1 MSRRLMRGSPAFRLA
16 ALPALLLLAL
26 VVAACGS
33 SESGVSDSRAVSQ
46 EAAVASTAAAPPP
59 ASTPAMA
66 APAPTPAPQTAS
78 ADESSGDDGSGPGTT
93 TGFFLN
99 SPLNNEALSSVLP
112 QNRVIVRT
120 VDLGLIVDNVAQSAD
135 AVVGM
140 TRRYGGWVVS
150 SDRSRTHQASLSV
163 RVAAELLDDF
173 VLAVRGAAAS
183 VEYETSNS
191 QDITDDFV
199 DNQARLNGLRRTEE
213 RLLAFLQ
220 QAVNVEEA
228 LNVQAEL
235 ARIQLQIE
243 EIEGRLRFMQ
253 ETAAYSLVNLRL
265 TTKPGDMTVEIGPD
279 ATFRAGVN
287 TGFRAV
293 FRAPEGVD
301 EFNFTWDFGDGS
313 PVVSGSR
320 TAPTVNA
327 GERVTATASHTYTD
341 VERSPYI
348 IELNLS
354 GIGEA
359 GLFLGTDTMIATV
372 SQIPIIEVFAGEDR
386 VVDEGD
392 EVEYGGSFTRPES
405 LWDFQYRWD
414 FGDGTATV
422 FDAPAAGETR
432 AIVNHTFRDHRPNP
446 YPVVLIVT
454 AQSDAGEI
462 RGVASFNVQVNE
474 VPGFV
479 VAGWD
484 VGGTV
489 RSAVRALSAVGRV
502 LLVALIWLAVFSP
515 VWLGAL
521 AVVFLLPRLRRRF
534 GWGGGGGPSVGIPQI
549 PWRPGPPGGP
559 DATPAAPAA
568 PAAEANTDAGGLTT
582 LRGISRPAD
591 SGTAPSATPNE
602 PPPEPPAAQ
611 CPTCRRAYP
620 AADPEGRPSQ
630 FCPHC
635 GAAAEAGG
643 R

>member
-1 MSRRLMRGSPAFRLA
+1 MLLRWMRGNLA
-16 ALPALLLLAL
+16 RPLTALPALLLLAL
-26 VVAACGS
+26 ALAACGS

-46 EAAVASTAAAPPP
+46 EAASTAAAPPP
-59 ASTPAMA
+59 AATPARA

-78 ADESSGDDGSGPGTT
+78 MAESAGDDGSGPGTT
-93 TGFFLN
+93 GFFLN
-99 SPLNNEALSSVLP
+99 SPLSNEALSSVLP

-120 VDLGLIVDNVAQSAD
+120 VDLGLIVDQVAQSAD
-135 AVVGM
+135 AIVGM

-265 TTKPGDMTVEIGPD
+265 TTKPGHMTVEIGPD
-279 ATFRAGVN
+279 STFRAGVN

-313 PVVSGSR
+313 PVVSGRR

-348 IELNLS
+348 IELNIS

-372 SQIPIIEVFAGEDR
+372 SEIPTIEVFAGEDR

-392 EVEYGGSFTRPES
+392 AVEYGGSFTRPES

-446 YPVVLIVT
+446 YSVVLIVT

-462 RGVASFNVQVNE
+462 RGAASFNVQVNE

-489 RSAVRALSAVGRV
+489 RSAVRALSAVGQV
-502 LLVALIWLAVFSP
+502 LLVALIWIAVFSP

-521 AVVFLLPRLRRRF
+521 AVVFLLPHLRRRF
-534 GWGGGGGPSVGIPQI
+534 GWGAGGGPSVGIPQI

-559 DATPAAPAA
+559 DATPAA
-568 PAAEANTDAGGLTT
+568 EADTDAGGLTS
-582 LRGISRPAD
+582 LPGISRPAD
-591 SGTAPSATPNE
+591 GGAAPSATPGE
-602 PPPEPPAAQ
+602 PPTER
-611 CPTCRRAYP
+611 PTA
-620 AADPEGRPSQ
+620 
-630 FCPHC
+630 
-635 GAAAEAGG
+635 
-643 R
+643 

>member
-1 MSRRLMRGSPAFRLA
+1 MSWRLMRGNPAFRWA
-16 ALPALLLLAL
+16 ALLALLLLAL
-26 VVAACGS
+26 AVAACA
-33 SESGVSDSRAVSQ
+33 SGDPAPTSVPRSVNQ
-46 EAAVASTAAAPPP
+46 EAASTTAAPPP
-59 ASTPAMA
+59 AQA
-66 APAPTPAPQTAS
+66 AQASAATPAPQT
-78 ADESSGDDGSGPGTT
+78 ESVTVTSGDDGSGSGT

-120 VDLGLIVDNVAQSAD
+120 VDLGIIVNDVARSAD
-135 AVVGM
+135 QIVAL
-140 TRRYGGWVVS
+140 TRSYGGWVVS

-173 VLAVRGAAAS
+173 VLAVRDAAVS

-191 QDITDDFV
+191 QDITDEFV

-213 RLLAFLQ
+213 RLLDFLGR
-220 QAVNVEEA
+220 AVNVEEA

-235 ARIQLQIE
+235 ARIQLEIE

-265 TTKPGDMTVEIGPD
+265 TTKPGDMLVEIGAD

-287 TGFRAV
+287 TGFRAT
-293 FRAPEGVD
+293 FRPPEGVN

-313 PVVSGSR
+313 PLVTGNRTGS
-320 TAPTVNA
+320 TVNP
-327 GERVTATASHTYTD
+327 GERITATASHTYTD

-348 IELNLS
+348 IGFNIS

-359 GLFLGTDTMIATV
+359 GLFLGSDTMIATV
-372 SQIPIIEVFAGEDR
+372 SEIPTIEVFAGEDR

-405 LWDFQYRWD
+405 LWDFRYRWD

-446 YPVVLIVT
+446 YPVVLSVT

-462 RGVASFNVQVNE
+462 RGVASFKVQVNE

-502 LLVALIWLAVFSP
+502 LLTALIWIGVFSP

-521 AVVFLLPRLRRRF
+521 AVAFLLPRLRRRF
-534 GWGGGGGPSVGIPQI
+534 GWGEGGGPSVPRPAI
-549 PWRPGPPGGP
+549 PWRPGPGQPVGP
-559 DATPAAPAA
+559 DAGPANPDADAA
-568 PAAEANTDAGGLTT
+568 TDGGGLDT
-582 LRGISRPAD
+582 LRGMSPPSD
-591 SGTAPSATPNE
+591 SGAASSAAPGE
-602 PPPEPPAAQ
+602 PPPEQPTALCPA
-611 CPTCRRAYP
+611 CNRAYP
-620 AADPEGRPSQ
+620 ATDPQGRPSQ
-630 FCPHC
+630 FCPYC
-635 GAAAEAGG
+635 GAAAAGA
-643 R
+643 

>member
-1 MSRRLMRGSPAFRLA
+1 MLLRWMRGSGSPAFRWAALLLA
-16 ALPALLLLAL
+16 ALLLAL
-26 VVAACGS
+26 AVAACA
-33 SESGVSDSRAVSQ
+33 SGDPAPTSVSRAVSQ
-46 EAAVASTAAAPPP
+46 EAASTAAAPPP
-59 ASTPAMA
+59 PATPARA
-66 APAPTPAPQTAS
+66 APTPAPQTAS
-78 ADESSGDDGSGPGTT
+78 AAESSGDDGSGQGTT

-99 SPLNNEALSSVLP
+99 SPLSNEALSSVLP

-135 AVVGM
+135 AIVGM

-173 VLAVRGAAAS
+173 VLAVRNAAAS

-235 ARIQLQIE
+235 ARIQLEIE

-265 TTKPGDMTVEIGPD
+265 TTKPGDMTVEIGEN

-313 PVVSGSR
+313 PVVSGRR

-348 IELNLS
+348 IELNIS

-372 SQIPIIEVFAGEDR
+372 SEIPTIEVFAGDDR

-392 EVEYGGSFTRPES
+392 AVEYGGSFTRPES

-432 AIVNHTFRDHRPNP
+432 AVVNHTFRDHRPNP

-462 RGVASFNVQVNE
+462 RGAAAFNVQVNE

-502 LLVALIWLAVFSP
+502 LLVALIWIAVFSP

-521 AVVFLLPRLRRRF
+521 AVVFFLPRLRRRF
-534 GWGGGGGPSVGIPQI
+534 GWGAGGGPSVGLPQI

-559 DATPAAPAA
+559 DATPATPT
-568 PAAEANTDAGGLTT
+568 AEADTGAGGLTA
-582 LRGISRPAD
+582 LRGISPPAD
-591 SGTAPSATPNE
+591 GGAASSATPGE
-602 PPPEPPAAQ
+602 PPPEQPTAQ
-611 CPTCRRAYP
+611 CPACCRAYP
-620 AADPEGRPSQ
+620 AADPEGRPAQ
-630 FCPHC
+630 FCPYC
-635 GAAAEAGG
+635 GTAAAPGG
-643 R
+643 